1 VPEPLYCAPAD
12 RPLIML
18 HEAEPGANLG
28 APRGMEPLTVCGL
41 PMIPSDLW
49 IPVDRQPGD
58 VLCPA
63 CALGEQA
70 FEQLTLGAGVA

>member
-1 VPEPLYCAPAD
+1 VVYCAPAD

-18 HEAEPGANLG
+18 HEAEPGADFH
-28 APRGMEPLTVCGL
+28 APLGMEPLTVCGI
-41 PMIPSDLW
+41 PMIPSELW
-49 IPVDRQPGD
+49 MAVDWQPGD